1 MSAKCVLVTGGAG
14 YIGSHTAKALLAAGY
29 EPVVVDDLSRG
40 HRELVRFGPFEHAS
54 ILDASRLREILDQYQ
69 PVGVIHFAAF
79 AFVEESVAEPEKYWL
94 NNVAGSATLIA
105 QMMQGRASPPPLVFS
120 STCAIYGNPLTIPVS
135 EAESI
140 KPISPYGESKA
151 MVERMLQSC
160 HASNRLN
167 YIALRY
173 FNAAGADPEAQI
185 GEWHEPEPH
194 LIPRVL
200 DVALGRSASITVNG
214 DDWPTPDGSCV
225 RDYVHVCDLA
235 DAHVLALEHLRR
247 GGASGA
253 YNLSAE
259 IGFSVREVI
268 NAAEAVCGQKL
279 KVNTGARRAGDP
291 ARIVGSAQRARVDL
305 GWVAKRSS
313 IEQIIED
320 AWRWHQKLA
329 AA

>member
-1 MSAKCVLVTGGAG
+1 VSAPCVLVTGGAG

-40 HRELVRFGPFEHAS
+40 HRELVRFGPFEQAS
-54 ILDASRLREILDQYQ
+54 ILDAARMRQILDRYQ

-94 NNVAGSATLIA
+94 NNVAGSANLIA
-105 QMMQGRASPPPLVFS
+105 QMLQGQATPPPLVFS
-120 STCAIYGNPLTIPVS
+120 STCAVYGNPLAIPVS

-151 MVERMLQSC
+151 VVEQMLKSC
-160 HASNRLN
+160 HASQRLN

-173 FNAAGADPEAQI
+173 FNAAGADPDAEI

-200 DVALGRSASITVNG
+200 DVALGRSDSITVNG

-235 DAHVLALEHLRR
+235 DAHVLALEHLRN

-268 NAAEAVCGQKL
+268 QAAEAVCGRKL
-279 KVNTGARRAGDP
+279 SVNVGARRAGDP
-291 ARIVGSAQRARVDL
+291 ARIVGSAQRAKADL

-313 IEQIIED
+313 ITQIIED
-320 AWRWHQKLA
+320 AWRWHLKRA